1 MTTITVETDS
11 YSTARQIA
19 DILDDK
25 KAEHITLLDVSDL
38 IQITEV
44 FVIATGNSRRQVL
57 TLADELS
64 LQMKAAD
71 HGPLRTEGREDALW
85 LLIDFGDVVVHL
97 FQMEPRQHYDLERLW
112 GNAPRLEWEPATV
125 GEG

>member
-1 MTTITVETDS
+1 MTTITAEVES
-11 YSTARQIA
+11 YRTARQIA

-25 KAEHITLLDVSDL
+25 KAEHITLLDVSEL

-64 LQMKAAD
+64 IRMKEE
-71 HGPLRTEGREDALW
+71 GRRPLRTEGEEDALW
-85 LLIDFGDVVVHL
+85 MLIDFGDVVVHL
-97 FQMEPRQHYDLERLW
+97 FQMEPRRHYDLERLW
-112 GNAPRLEWEPATV
+112 GDAPRLEWEPAVV
-125 GEG
+125 GEA

>member
-1 MTTITVETDS
+1 MTTITAEVDS
-11 YSTARQIA
+11 YRTARHIA

-64 LQMKAAD
+64 IRMKAA
-71 HGPLRTEGREDALW
+71 GRRPLRTEGEEDALW
-85 LLIDFGDVVVHL
+85 MLIDFGDVVVHL
-97 FQMEPRQHYDLERLW
+97 FQMEPRRHYDLERLW
-112 GNAPRLEWEPATV
+112 GDAPRLEWEPAVV